1 MINVTAVN
9 GGSHLSFG
17 AVTLNDAGGA
27 TNSGVNVC
35 KVNAYAVLM
44 PMPGVNVCKVNA
56 YAVLMP
62 MPGVNVCKVN
72 AYAVLASVGS
82 AAPIWPNFA
91 FVNGFI
97 GNPYYQSF
105 DLYPAAA
112 PTTYTVLS
120 GSLPP
125 GLVLVNVSQ
134 DVGAIGGTP
143 TTLGT
148 FSFTLRATNI
158 YGTADKSFSIT
169 ITAPIIMG
177 GYGNVTFF

>member
-1 MINVTAVN
+1 MPT
-9 GGSHLSFG
+9 G
-17 AVTLNDAGGA
+17 T
-27 TNSGVNVC
+27 GVNVC

-125 GLVLVNVSQ
+125 GLVLLNVSQ

-143 TTLGT
+143 TTLGV
-148 FSFTLRATNI
+148 FPFTLRATNL